1 MYDKKLLRLYRLK
14 KIEKLMKEEGLL
26 TYRIRK
32 TIRRTT
38 TRLN

>member
-32 TIRRTT
+32 TIEDKIRQVR
-38 TRLN
+38 

>member
-32 TIRRTT
+32 AIEDKIRRV
-38 TRLN
+38 R